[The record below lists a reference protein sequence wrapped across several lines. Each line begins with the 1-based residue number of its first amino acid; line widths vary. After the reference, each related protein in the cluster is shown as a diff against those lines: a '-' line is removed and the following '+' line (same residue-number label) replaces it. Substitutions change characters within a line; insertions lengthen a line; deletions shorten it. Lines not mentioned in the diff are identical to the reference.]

1 MKRTLLALLLV
12 SWPATVAAQEDSLLI
27 RAVQLASEGQGDS
40 ARTIVQ
46 RRLLALSTSDSGYAE
61 VLYTAGVV
69 AGNIDSSMT
78 FLRRVSIEH
87 ARSPWADRALL
98 RLAQLAFATGD
109 VAAARRAAER
119 IILDYP
125 VSELIADASFW
136 AGRSHLELGDLAEA
150 CRLLA
155 DAENAAGE
163 NMELANRV
171 RYYRQRC
178 VGLPAT
184 DPDSTLADSVPTGRR
199 IGATTYTVQ
208 VAAVQS
214 PAAADDLMRRLAAQG
229 YDSHILRDVDGL
241 FKVRVGRYP
250 RRTQADRVARELK
263 RLLGGT
269 PFVVEER

>member
-1 MKRTLLALLLV
+1 MKRALLALLLV

-40 ARTIVQ
+40 ARMIVQ
-46 RRLLALSTSDSGYAE
+46 RRLMALSTSDSGYAE

-78 FLRRVSIEH
+78 FLRRVSIEY

-98 RLAQLAFATGD
+98 RLAQLTFATGD

-119 IILDYP
+119 ILLDYP

-136 AGRSHLELGDLAEA
+136 AGRSHLELGNLPEA

-155 DAENAAGE
+155 DAEEAAGE

-178 VGLPAT
+178 
-184 DPDSTLADSVPTGRR
+184 PDSTLADSMTAGRS
-199 IGATTYTVQ
+199 IGATTYAVQ

-214 PAAADDLMRRLAAQG
+214 PTAADDLMRRLAAQG
-229 YDSHILRDVDGL
+229 YNPHVVRDIDGL
-241 FKVRVGRYP
+241 FKVRVGQYP
-250 RRTQADRVARELK
+250 QRALADRVARELK